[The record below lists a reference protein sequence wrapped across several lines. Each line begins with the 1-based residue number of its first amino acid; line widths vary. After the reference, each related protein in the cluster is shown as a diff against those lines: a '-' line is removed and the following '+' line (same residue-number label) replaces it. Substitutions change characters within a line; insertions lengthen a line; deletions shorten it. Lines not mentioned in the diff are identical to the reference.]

1 MSGYVV
7 VTHSAEEPSGHN
19 AHGVYRSYEMA
30 RKQADR
36 LTARVN
42 PDTCREAGHPEDFLV
57 VVVAPLINGPIP
69 VRHYEQEWLA

>member
-36 LTARVN
+36 LMARVN
-42 PDTCREAGHPEDFLV
+42 PASCADAGHNGDFLV
-57 VVVAPLINGPIP
+57 VVVAPLINGPVA
-69 VRHYEQEWLA
+69 VRQYEQEWLA